1 MIDPNW
7 KKYFYFSTK
16 ELKGLLVLGF
26 ILLGSVLVSQL
37 FPSKNQFSTNNQ
49 SKIKTKLFKFDPN
62 KIDSQEAILLGIP
75 EKQVRSLMHYRE
87 KGGRFKNKDDF
98 ARLYGLTNETF
109 QLLRPYIVM
118 IEDRSNLYNNY
129 YDGHKQY
136 RYKYKPNQKFDKAV
150 EKGKMN
156 LNSINEQEWMS
167 ITALPLSLIKRII
180 AYKKYLGV
188 YTSIHQ
194 LNKVYGMSDTSYQM
208 LKGYLYVQNE
218 QHELVNA
225 NALSFN
231 DWKKL
236 NLFSDRQIWEIL
248 RMRRGNNGQ
257 ISWSELVVS
266 FDLTETEAKMLK
278 SKVHLSD

>member
-37 FPSKNQFSTNNQ
+37 FPSKNQFNSTNQ
-49 SKIKTKLFKFDPN
+49 AKIKPKLFKFDPN
-62 KIDSQEAILLGIP
+62 KIDSQGAILLGIP

-118 IEDRSNLYNNY
+118 IEDRSKLYNDTY
-129 YDGHKQY
+129 YGYKQY
-136 RYKYKPNQKFDKAV
+136 RYKYKPNQKFDNTV

-156 LNSINEQEWMS
+156 LNSINEQEWVS
-167 ITALPLSLIKRII
+167 ITALPLSIIKRII

-208 LKGYLYVQNE
+208 LKGYLYVQNK
-218 QHELVNA
+218 QNELVNA

-248 RMRRGNNGQ
+248 RMKRGNNGQ

-266 FDLTETEAKMLK
+266 FDLAETDAKMLR
-278 SKVHLSD
+278 SKIQLSD

>member
-16 ELKGLLVLGF
+16 ELKGILVLGF
-26 ILLGSVLVSQL
+26 ILLGSVLVSQF
-37 FPSKNQFSTNNQ
+37 FPSKNQFSATYQ
-49 SKIKTKLFKFDPN
+49 AKIQHKLFRFDPN
-62 KIDSQEAILLGIP
+62 KIDSQGAILLGIP

-118 IEDRSNLYNNY
+118 MEDHSKLNNDTY
-129 YDGHKQY
+129 YGHKQ
-136 RYKYKPNQKFDKAV
+136 YKYKPNQQFDNT
-150 EKGKMN
+150 EQKGKMN
-156 LNSINEQEWMS
+156 LNSINELEWVS
-167 ITALPLSLIKRII
+167 ITTLPLSLIKRII

-194 LNKVYGMSDTSYQM
+194 LNKVYGMSDTTYQM
-208 LKGYLYVQNE
+208 LKGYLYVQNK

-248 RMRRGNNGQ
+248 RMKKGNNGQ

-278 SKVHLSD
+278 SKIQLSD

>member
-1 MIDPNW
+1 
-7 KKYFYFSTK
+7 
-16 ELKGLLVLGF
+16 VLGF
-26 ILLGSVLVSQL
+26 ILLGSVLVSQF
-37 FPSKNQFSTNNQ
+37 FPSKNQFSATYQ
-49 SKIKTKLFKFDPN
+49 AKIQHKLFRFDPN
-62 KIDSQEAILLGIP
+62 KIDSQGAILLGIP

-118 IEDRSNLYNNY
+118 MEDHSKLNNDTY
-129 YDGHKQY
+129 YGHKQ
-136 RYKYKPNQKFDKAV
+136 YKYKPNQQFDNT
-150 EKGKMN
+150 EQKGKMN
-156 LNSINEQEWMS
+156 LNSINELEWVS
-167 ITALPLSLIKRII
+167 ITTLPLSLIKRII

-194 LNKVYGMSDTSYQM
+194 LNKVYGMSDTTYQM
-208 LKGYLYVQNE
+208 LKGYLYVQNK

-248 RMRRGNNGQ
+248 RMKKGNNGQ

-278 SKVHLSD
+278 SKIQLSD